1 MSISEPRVYVYKFSH
16 PEQSNTVSEYY
27 FYAVSKDLALK
38 QYKKFLAERYDLLR
52 IPKADT
58 LERANDNDKPF
69 VRMEIGDD
77 DR

>member
-1 MSISEPRVYVYKFSH
+1 MSVNEPRVYVYRFSH
-16 PEQSNTVSEYY
+16 PEQNDTVSEYY
-27 FYAVSKDLALK
+27 FYAVSKDLALR
-38 QYKKFLAERYDLLR
+38 QYKEFLAKTYGLLS

-58 LERANDNDKPF
+58 VERANDNDKPF